1 MSHFAYLTDPQEIER
16 RSFAQIR
23 QLTDLSCF
31 DADQQQIAM
40 RLVHTSG
47 DPSIAK
53 ALYFSAGAVAAGLT
67 ALDAGATILCDV
79 DMVRQ
84 GINRHYLT
92 SEVYCFLRSES
103 TAERAEQLGETR
115 SMAAMAQWTDHL
127 AGSIVAIGNAPTAL
141 FRLLEMLYNGAPKP
155 ALIIGMPVGFINA
168 QESKA
173 ALLEHAPKH
182 LAIPCIAVQGNRG
195 GSPLAV
201 ATVNALAR
209 LHKGIRL

>member
-1 MSHFAYLTDPQEIER
+1 MSRFEYLTDPHEIER

-23 QLTDLSCF
+23 QLTDLSRF

-47 DPSIAK
+47 DPSISEAIH
-53 ALYFSAGAVAAGLT
+53 FSPNAVAAGLA
-67 ALDAGATILCDV
+67 ALDVGATILCDV
-79 DMVRQ
+79 EMVRQ
-84 GINRHYLT
+84 GINSHYLT
-92 SEVYCFLRSES
+92 GEVHCFLSS
-103 TAERAEQLGETR
+103 AKTVERAKQLGETR

-141 FRLLEMLYNGAPKP
+141 FRLLEMLYDGSPKP
-155 ALIIGMPVGFINA
+155 ALIVGMPVGFINA

-173 ALLEHAPKH
+173 ALLEHAPTSFF
-182 LAIPCIAVQGNRG
+182 IPCITVQGNRG

-209 LHKGIRL
+209 LHNGIRL

>member
-1 MSHFAYLTDPQEIER
+1 MSHFDYLTDPHEIER

-23 QLTDLSCF
+23 QLTDLSRF

-47 DPSIAK
+47 DPNIAE
-53 ALYFSAGAVAAGLT
+53 AIHFSPGAVAAGLAALT
-67 ALDAGATILCDV
+67 ANAAILCDV

-84 GINRHYLT
+84 GINRHYLS
-92 SEVYCFLRSES
+92 SEVYCFLSS
-103 TAERAEQLGETR
+103 AKTVERAEQLGETR

-141 FRLLEMLYNGAPKP
+141 FRLLDMLYAGSPKP

-168 QESKA
+168 KESKA
-173 ALLEHAPKH
+173 ALLEHGPQH
-182 LAIPCIAVQGNRG
+182 FSIPCITVQGNRG
-195 GSPLAV
+195 GSTLAV

-209 LHKGIRL
+209 LHNGIRL